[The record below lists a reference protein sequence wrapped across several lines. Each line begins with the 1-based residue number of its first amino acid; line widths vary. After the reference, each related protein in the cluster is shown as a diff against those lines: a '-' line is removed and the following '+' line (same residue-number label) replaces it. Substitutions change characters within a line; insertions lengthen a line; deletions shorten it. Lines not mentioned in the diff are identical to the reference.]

1 MDVGVRSS
9 RIVMAPGT
17 PMSAMKEATPR
28 SGTKLPT
35 RCTAPRSPDDSPEKI
50 LGEEHS
56 TTIDVEADLELT
68 SRVTMVVVHLGC
80 VDSDLRRYPG
90 WWAAIVA
97 AYCPTGGWNIPNLSQ
112 LNPGAGPPWSP

>member
-50 LGEEHS
+50 LREDR
-56 TTIDVEADLELT
+56 ICKT
-68 SRVTMVVVHLGC
+68 SQISNSILK
-80 VDSDLRRYPG
+80 
-90 WWAAIVA
+90 WI
-97 AYCPTGGWNIPNLSQ
+97 
-112 LNPGAGPPWSP
+112 